1 MVENKIYIFRQQAA
15 KSSHDK
21 DLEDL
26 ESWANAWGAQYILTN
41 KKVHFLTK
49 DRQNLHFLEKWK
61 LLKAQA
67 SSRHVFSAWF

>member
-26 ESWANAWGAQYILTN
+26 ESWANAWGAQYIFNEWQGSLFN
-41 KKVHFLTK
+41 KRSAKFA
-49 DRQNLHFLEKWK
+49 FSWK
-61 LLKAQA
+61 
-67 SSRHVFSAWF
+67 SEN